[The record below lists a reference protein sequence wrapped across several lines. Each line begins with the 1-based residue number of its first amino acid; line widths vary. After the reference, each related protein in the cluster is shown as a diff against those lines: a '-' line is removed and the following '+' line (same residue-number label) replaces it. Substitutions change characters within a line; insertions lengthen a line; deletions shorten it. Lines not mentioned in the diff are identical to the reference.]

1 MELTAS
7 NAKYSTNASSLL
19 TVPCAISSPWWLSS
33 TALIIAV
40 VVALFNVVVALRK
53 SKAVRH
59 TKNESINREMVEKA
73 IKPSS
78 SNTALMNSTLS
89 GVRNLA
95 LLVFAD
101 FRSKHWSQIFLV
113 VCKFLA
119 VAFGDLCKDIA
130 TNNSNEVLVANDRS
144 ASSPTKIFRTAARHL
159 RSDPTLCPVFFQFE
173 VVLRLQQIITLRF
186 PPIAV
191 RFKLRVGIRD
201 HPFAVFASSIV
212 VFVVVVVFSVAIV
225 CIHHLTVHIDVLIV
239 IFFIENQNRSR
250 LDESNQRFQN
260 FNLWSHRLTTQTPF
274 CPRGVRVQQVHAIVG
289 PSYG

>member
-130 TNNSNEVLVANDRS
+130 TNNSKELLVDKDSS
-144 ASSPTKIFRTAARHL
+144 ASSPSKI
-159 RSDPTLCPVFFQFE
+159 
-173 VVLRLQQIITLRF
+173 
-186 PPIAV
+186 
-191 RFKLRVGIRD
+191 
-201 HPFAVFASSIV
+201 
-212 VFVVVVVFSVAIV
+212 
-225 CIHHLTVHIDVLIV
+225 
-239 IFFIENQNRSR
+239 
-250 LDESNQRFQN
+250 
-260 FNLWSHRLTTQTPF
+260 
-274 CPRGVRVQQVHAIVG
+274 
-289 PSYG
+289 